1 VILPVLRI
9 GDRVAR
15 YPFVQGGMAVR
26 ISTGKLAAAV
36 AEAGGVGTIAGTGMS
51 CEELRSEIRYARS
64 QTDGIIGV
72 NVLFAIRE
80 FAALVHT
87 AIEEKVDFIV
97 SGAGFSRDMFRWG
110 KESGTNIIS
119 IVSSAKLAEVA
130 TRLGASAIVAEGG
143 EAGGH
148 LGTFR
153 PLKEVFHEVRKAT
166 DLPVIAAGG
175 IVTGEDAAEYFA
187 LGADGVQLGTR
198 FVASDECAADDAF
211 KKAHIGLKEEDV
223 IIIQSPVGMPGRAI
237 RNRFTDSLQGVQS
250 EERLNCRG
258 CLKHCSRQY
267 CILEELALAQKGDI
281 ENGVLFTGTGATR
294 ISSIKPAREIVAELV
309 EGVTRAKPQQVCLNA

>member
-1 VILPVLRI
+1 MDLPKLRI
-9 GDRVAR
+9 GERLAR

-26 ISTGKLAAAV
+26 VSTGRLAAAV

-64 QTDGIIGV
+64 RTDGIIGV
-72 NVLFAIRE
+72 NVLFAIRD
-80 FAALVHT
+80 FAALMRT
-87 AIEEKVDFIV
+87 AIEERVDFIV

-110 KESGTNIIS
+110 KESNISTIS
-119 IVSSAKLAEVA
+119 IVSSGRLAEVA

-153 PLKEVFHEVRKAT
+153 TLKEVFREVRGAT

-175 IVTGEDAAEYFA
+175 IVTGEDAAEFFA

-198 FVASDECAADDAF
+198 FVASFECAADDAF
-211 KKAHIGLKEEDV
+211 KRAHLNLKVEDIV
-223 IIIQSPVGMPGRAI
+223 IIESPVGMPGRAI
-237 RNRFTDSLQGVQS
+237 RNRFTDGLQGVES
-250 EERLNCRG
+250 WERLNCSG

-267 CILEELALAQKGDI
+267 CILEALALAQKGDV

-294 ISSIKPAREIVAELV
+294 ISRIMSATDIIAELV
-309 EGVTRAKPQQVCLNA
+309 EGATKSLSYQT